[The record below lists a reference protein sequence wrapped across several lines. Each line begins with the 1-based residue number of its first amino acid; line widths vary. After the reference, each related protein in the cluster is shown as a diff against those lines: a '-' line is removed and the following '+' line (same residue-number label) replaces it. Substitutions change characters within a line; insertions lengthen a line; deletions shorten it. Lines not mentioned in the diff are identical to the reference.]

1 MGKDVGIGST
11 AQLAS
16 LDLPQASERL
26 GRVAKGL
33 KAALAVY
40 GLDLDQILDSV
51 SIAKAESVV
60 GTTNQRVV
68 VLAFTALGKPRMLP
82 LKLINVEGRWQLAG
96 DSPIAQWLRPKT
108 NLNMGFGFH
117 IKNFLYLYFA
127 LKTTFNIRIFAN
139 DISFDTSCRT
149 NYNFSFGLKIANQM
163 TIQTKI
169 RW

>member
-1 MGKDVGIGST
+1 M
-11 AQLAS
+11 
-16 LDLPQASERL
+16 
-26 GRVAKGL
+26 AKGL

-68 VLAFTALGKPRMLP
+68 VLAFTALGKPRTLP

-108 NLNMGFGFH
+108 NLNMGFGFGGRPPGRGGQG
-117 IKNFLYLYFA
+117 FGGGGPGGGGPRGGGGGGGGA
-127 LKTTFNIRIFAN
+127 APAPQPAPEAN
-139 DISFDTSCRT
+139 PGF
-149 NYNFSFGLKIANQM
+149 
-163 TIQTKI
+163 
-169 RW
+169 